1 MVGSGVLGDI
11 KNFGS
16 NSGICP
22 NFRDSSRHGIR
33 DATVRIHPWPH
44 LVPRGCR
51 HDGSIPPIVNK
62 SRREQRSDEL
72 PRSHVQESR
81 EDGLRPRL
89 SHAVCVSLL
98 QYVRT
103 KQFMV

>member
-11 KNFGS
+11 GKFGS

-22 NFRDSSRHGIR
+22 NLLGDSSRHGIR

-51 HDGSIPPIVNK
+51 HDGSVPPLAHK
-62 SRREQRSDEL
+62 GRREQRSDEL
-72 PRSHVQESR
+72 PGSHVQESR
-81 EDGLRPRL
+81 EDGVRPRL

-98 QYVRT
+98 Q
-103 KQFMV
+103 